1 MLDLDLADIERAAAS
16 IVKPDSMVW
25 VVVGDLAKI
34 EAGVREPGFGRVQR
48 LSPNGELLN

>member
-1 MLDLDLADIERAAAS
+1 MLDLDLAEIERAAAS

-34 EAGVREPGFGRVQR
+34 EAGVRELGFGMLQR
-48 LSPNGELLN
+48 LSPEVEPLN